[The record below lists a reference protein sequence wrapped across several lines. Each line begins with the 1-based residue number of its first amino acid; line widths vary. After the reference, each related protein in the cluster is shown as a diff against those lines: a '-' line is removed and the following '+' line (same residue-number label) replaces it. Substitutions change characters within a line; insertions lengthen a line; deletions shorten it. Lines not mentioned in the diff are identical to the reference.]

1 MKKTNNK
8 GFTLV
13 ELIVVIA
20 IIGILAAVLIPT
32 VSNYIEKARFSSD
45 VQDAAN
51 MTQLVNAYAAER
63 GLSDL
68 SASEVKTIILTSGQ
82 YDLKPRKDKWTF
94 VFNKENKKV
103 EAIRFEDAGV
113 SAAED
118 DEITEPEEIFLP
130 GYYLIGK
137 GTTPIEK
144 AIDEL
149 RNYDGK
155 KDFDEILGQLDDTN
169 FAKFRVGLQGIFN
182 PEKTLFINENGTFTN
197 ATEEYMLND
206 REYPEGTY
214 PISFIALNSDNFVNN
229 YQVYKFDDNNF
240 DPTQPEGID
249 NPKFLPIT
257 GTLYY
262 KTKVENVDSYL
273 EWDTEAEAPVLY
285 TSTEVGGNITYD
297 IAYIGILSYK
307 EVTNVVFGDSIAYIP
322 AFSEKIVL
330 PNEVR
335 IPSTIEF
342 ISEGA
347 FINVQSETKLT
358 FGGPVVFENGFSYNS
373 EMSKVQPQPITQQV
387 DYEALNIYLFTVD
400 VKNGQ
405 NPVES
410 YENNSYLQ
418 LELGDEIEVNLGKF
432 KTDNSASIDGLDIRF
447 GYNDKIEFHEGK
459 AYYGKFTAKL
469 FNNGK
474 LIGYCNIYYRDYT
487 DLAQND

>member
-1 MKKTNNK
+1 MKVLKKNN

-113 SAAED
+113 SAAE
-118 DEITEPEEIFLP
+118 ENVITEPEEIFLP

-169 FAKFRVGLQGIFN
+169 FFKFKDDLKDIFD
-182 PEKTLFINENGTFTN
+182 PKKTLFINENGTFTGAKEKY
-197 ATEEYMLND
+197 ATVAAGEVTPITYVTLTSKNYD
-206 REYPEGTY
+206 ASYKVYNYNEGTKKY
-214 PISFIALNSDNFVNN
+214 VEANS
-229 YQVYKFDDNNF
+229 
-240 DPTQPEGID
+240 
-249 NPKFLPIT
+249 
-257 GTLYY
+257 TLFY

-273 EWDTEAEAPVLY
+273 GWDTEAEAPVLY
-285 TSTEVGGNITYD
+285 TRQGENENYTYH
-297 IAYIGILSYK
+297 IAYIGLISYK
-307 EVTNVVFGDSIAYIP
+307 TVTNVVFGDSIAYIP
-322 AFSEKIVL
+322 AFSEKVVL
-330 PNEVR
+330 PDEVR

-358 FGGPVVFENGFSYNS
+358 FGGPVVFENGFAYNTK
-373 EMSKVQPQPITQQV
+373 MAKVQPQPITKQV
-387 DYEALNIYLFTVD
+387 DYEELGIILFGVTVR
-400 VKNGQ
+400 NGS
-405 NPVES
+405 VS
-410 YENNSYLQ
+410 KDYASG
-418 LELGDEIEVNLGKF
+418 ELIELKMGDEIEVNLENF
-432 KTDNSASIDGLDIRF
+432 KNLNSKAINGLDIRF
-447 GYNDKIEFHEGK
+447 GYNDKIIFKDGK
-459 AYYGKFTAKL
+459 AYYSKFTAKL
-469 FNNGK
+469 FDNGK
-474 LIGYCNIYYRDYT
+474 LIGYCNVYYRDHT
-487 DLAQND
+487 ELDQN

>member
-137 GTTPIEK
+137 GTTPIEQVVNLIRNFNGK
-144 AIDEL
+144 YKEL
-149 RNYDGK
+149 EGGAAFDSIVNMLDGTGFSSY
-155 KDFDEILGQLDDTN
+155 KDILKTTFDPKN
-169 FAKFRVGLQGIFN
+169 
-182 PEKTLFINENGTFTN
+182 TLFINEKGTTTTANPDENGVKT
-197 ATEEYMLND
+197 
-206 REYPEGTY
+206 
-214 PISFIALNSDNFVNN
+214 V
-229 YQVYKFDDNNF
+229 
-240 DPTQPEGID
+240 
-249 NPKFLPIT
+249 
-257 GTLYY
+257 
-262 KTKVENVDSYL
+262 TKVL
-273 EWDTEAEAPVLY
+273 
-285 TSTEVGGNITYD
+285 
-297 IAYIGILSYK
+297 
-307 EVTNVVFGDSIAYIP
+307 FGDSIAYIP
-322 AFSEKIVL
+322 AFSEKVVL

-358 FGGPVVFENGFSYNS
+358 FGGPVVFENGFSYNTN
-373 EMSKVQPQPITQQV
+373 MAKVQPQPITKQV
-387 DYEALNIYLFTVD
+387 DYEKLGIILFGVT
-400 VKNGQ
+400 VKNGSEFKKY
-405 NPVES
+405 ES
-410 YENNSYLQ
+410 ESLI
-418 LELGDEIEVNLGKF
+418 ELKMGDEIEVDLENFKNL
-432 KTDNSASIDGLDIRF
+432 NSKAINGLDIRF
-447 GYNDKIEFHEGK
+447 GYNDKIIFKDGK
-459 AYYGKFTAKL
+459 AYYSKFTAKL
-469 FNNGK
+469 FDNGK
-474 LIGYCNIYYRDYT
+474 LIGYCNVYYRDHT
-487 DLAQND
+487 ELDQN

>member
-94 VFNKENKKV
+94 VFNKENKRV

-113 SAAED
+113 SAAE
-118 DEITEPEEIFLP
+118 ENVITEPEEIFLP

-169 FAKFRVGLQGIFN
+169 FFKFKDDLKDIFD
-182 PEKTLFINENGTFTN
+182 PEKTLFINENGTFTGAKEKY
-197 ATEEYMLND
+197 ATGAAD
-206 REYPEGTY
+206 EGT
-214 PISFIALNSDNFVNN
+214 PITYVTLTSKNYDASYKIYNFNTDYIALTST
-229 YQVYKFDDNNF
+229 
-240 DPTQPEGID
+240 P
-249 NPKFLPIT
+249 
-257 GTLYY
+257 TLYL
-262 KTKVENVDSYL
+262 KNNEGDYL
-273 EWDTEAEAPVLY
+273 EWNTETKPNAPVLY
-285 TSTEVGGNITYD
+285 TDKDGSN
-297 IAYIGILSYK
+297 IAYIGLISYK
-307 EVTNVVFGDSIAYIP
+307 TVTNVVFGDSIAYIP
-322 AFSEKIVL
+322 AFSEKVVL

-358 FGGPVVFENGFSYNS
+358 FGGPVVFENGFAYNTQ
-373 EMSKVQPQPITQQV
+373 MAKVQPQPITKQV
-387 DYEALNIYLFTVD
+387 DYEELNIYLFTVD

-405 NPVES
+405 NHVES

-469 FNNGK
+469 FDNGK

-487 DLAQND
+487 DLDQND

>member
-113 SAAED
+113 SAAEER
-118 DEITEPEEIFLP
+118 EITEPEEIFLP

-149 RNYDGK
+149 RNYDGTK
-155 KDFDEILGQLDDTN
+155 TFEAIFSQLDDTN
-169 FAKFRVGLQGIFN
+169 FAKFKDDLKDIFD
-182 PEKTLFINENGTFTN
+182 PETTLFINENGTFTN
-197 ATEEYMLND
+197 AVETYATHDTND
-206 REYPEGTY
+206 TTTY
-214 PISFIALNSDNFVNN
+214 PISFIALNSKN
-229 YQVYKFDDNNF
+229 YDESYQLYKLNPGF
-240 DPTQPEGID
+240 DPKKAENDQ
-249 NPKFLPIT
+249 NLKFISVQGEPIK
-257 GTLYY
+257 LFY
-262 KTKVENVDSYL
+262 KTKEGDEVSYS
-273 EWDTEAEAPVLY
+273 EWDNTIDAPVLY
-285 TSTEVGGNITYD
+285 IDDRGT

-322 AFSEKIVL
+322 AFSEKVVL
-330 PNEVR
+330 PPEVR

-358 FGGPVVFENGFSYNS
+358 FGGPVVFENGFSYNTN
-373 EMSKVQPQPITQQV
+373 MAKVQPQPITKQV
-387 DYEALNIYLFTVD
+387 DYEKLGIILFGVT
-400 VKNGQ
+400 VKNGSEFKKY
-405 NPVES
+405 ES
-410 YENNSYLQ
+410 ESLI
-418 LELGDEIEVNLGKF
+418 ELKMGDEIEVDLENFKNL
-432 KTDNSASIDGLDIRF
+432 NSKAINGLDIRF
-447 GYNDKIEFHEGK
+447 GYNDKIIFKDGK

-469 FNNGK
+469 FHNGK
-474 LIGYCNIYYRDYT
+474 LIGYCNVYYRDHT
-487 DLAQND
+487 ELDQN

>member
-113 SAAED
+113 SAAE
-118 DEITEPEEIFLP
+118 ENVITEPEEIFLP

-169 FAKFRVGLQGIFN
+169 FAKFKDGLQGIFN
-182 PEKTLFINENGTFTN
+182 PENTLFINENGTFTGAKEKY
-197 ATEEYMLND
+197 ATGADGEVTPNTYVTLTSKNYDASYKIFIND
-206 REYPEGTY
+206 GE
-214 PISFIALNSDNFVNN
+214 D
-229 YQVYKFDDNNF
+229 YKAATLTDTN
-240 DPTQPEGID
+240 
-249 NPKFLPIT
+249 
-257 GTLYY
+257 LYY
-262 KTKVENVDSYL
+262 KDGVEHKVWASPAVAN
-273 EWDTEAEAPVLY
+273 VLY
-285 TSTEVGGNITYD
+285 VNTGTAESPIHT
-297 IAYIGILSYK
+297 IAYIGLSSYK
-307 EVTNVVFGDSIAYIP
+307 TVSNVVFGDSIAYIP
-322 AFSEKIVL
+322 AFSDKVVL
-330 PNEVR
+330 PDEVR

-358 FGGPVVFENGFSYNS
+358 FGGPVVFENGFAYNTK
-373 EMSKVQPQPITQQV
+373 MAKVQPQPITKQV
-387 DYEALNIYLFTVD
+387 DYEELGIILFGVTVR
-400 VKNGQ
+400 NGS
-405 NPVES
+405 VS
-410 YENNSYLQ
+410 KDYASG
-418 LELGDEIEVNLGKF
+418 ELIELKMGDEIEVNLGDF
-432 KTDNSASIDGLDIRF
+432 KNLNSKAINGLDIRF
-447 GYNDKIEFHEGK
+447 GYNDKIIFKDGK
-459 AYYGKFTAKL
+459 AYYSKFTAKL
-469 FNNGK
+469 FDNGK
-474 LIGYCNIYYRDYT
+474 LIGYCNVYYRDHT
-487 DLAQND
+487 ELDQN

>member
-149 RNYDGK
+149 RNYDGTK
-155 KDFDEILGQLDDTN
+155 TFEAIFSQLDDTN
-169 FAKFRVGLQGIFN
+169 FAKFKDDLKDIFD
-182 PEKTLFINENGTFTN
+182 PEKTLFINENGTFTGAKEKY
-197 ATEEYMLND
+197 ATGAPD
-206 REYPEGTY
+206 
-214 PISFIALNSDNFVNN
+214 
-229 YQVYKFDDNNF
+229 
-240 DPTQPEGID
+240 EGI
-249 NPKFLPIT
+249 PIT
-257 GTLYY
+257 YVTLTSKNYDASYMVYNYDEDEKEYVDANLTDTNLYY
-262 KTKVENVDSYL
+262 KDGEVYEV
-273 EWDTEAEAPVLY
+273 WDTENKPNAPVLY
-285 TSTEVGGNITYD
+285 TRAGELEPYK

-322 AFSEKIVL
+322 AFSEKVVL
-330 PNEVR
+330 PPEVR

-387 DYEALNIYLFTVD
+387 DYEKLGIALFSVS
-400 VKNGQ
+400 VKNGTADAKEY
-405 NPVES
+405 PSES
-410 YENNSYLQ
+410 FIQ
-418 LELGDEIEVNLGKF
+418 LHMGDEIEVNLGKF
-432 KTDNSASIDGLDIRF
+432 KTENSTAINGLDIRF
-447 GYNDKIEFHEGK
+447 GYNDKIIFKDGK

-469 FNNGK
+469 FHNGK
-474 LIGYCNIYYRDYT
+474 LIGYCNVYYRDHT
-487 DLAQND
+487 ELDQN